1 MSQSIWYFIEGFCL
15 RVEEDP
21 ASTNFNGYTYNVLC
35 EGTNLKFYKSEL
47 TQKWWVEFIDKSKIQ
62 NIFSFFPCNKRDYL
76 MACNEIL
83 SDRLLMLLK
92 REFI

>member
-1 MSQSIWYFIEGFCL
+1 MLQSIWYFIEGYSL

-21 ASTNFNGYTYNVLC
+21 SSTNFNGYTYNVMC
-35 EGTNLKFYKSEL
+35 EGTNLKFYNSEL
-47 TQKWWVEFIDKSKIQ
+47 TQKWWVEFVSSNKTHNISSILPCAKS
-62 NIFSFFPCNKRDYL
+62 DYL
-76 MACNEIL
+76 MACDETF